1 MKRFLSLVLSFGLL
15 QAATAFGAM
24 VQDWSNVGS
33 GMAGT
38 YQDSTGSKI
47 EFTFDAGPNA
57 GEKALKLTTTLAS
70 GGYAGVY
77 TSGTFDLSK
86 FGVLTFMAKST
97 VPGDVQ
103 IAIKDAFN
111 VQYIGKV
118 SIPSNDWTLVTLTLS
133 SLAKDPY
140 YTPPDAIAG
149 HPMDLSKVGNLNFSP
164 QMAGSSVVL
173 IGPVS
178 GSGTPSAAA
187 STSNSTSTTAA
198 VTVPSGP
205 GVQVLDPTTLDS
217 KSAGTFQDSLGSS
230 FTFTAKDN
238 PSKKGQKYLAINYE
252 LKKGGYAGMWARAG
266 GSDWNGVNLTGK
278 KVLSLTIYSK
288 DPISLGLAIKDATNN
303 QYVADTPM
311 TKGGKWETVLVNM
324 SDFKLDPYY
333 TPPDA
338 KKGAPEDLSK
348 VTGFNIQAKTE
359 GKFTVAVDNVVAK

>member
-1 MKRFLSLVLSFGLL
+1 MKRFLSLALSVAVL
-15 QAATAFGAM
+15 QAAAAFGAV
-24 VQDWSNVGS
+24 VQDWTNVGQ

-38 YQDSTGSKI
+38 YQDSNGSKI
-47 EFTFDAGPNA
+47 EFAFDAGPS
-57 GEKALKLTTTLAS
+57 GSKALKLTTTLAS

-86 FGVLTFMAKST
+86 YGVLTFMAKTT

-118 SIPSNDWTLVTLTLS
+118 AISSTDWAPATLTLS
-133 SLAKDPY
+133 SLSKDPY
-140 YTPPDAIAG
+140 YTPPDAITG

-164 QMAGSSVVL
+164 QIQGSSVVL

-178 GSGTPSAAA
+178 GSGTPSASAA
-187 STSNSTSTTAA
+187 SSSSSSSTTAA
-198 VTVPSGP
+198 VVVPSGS
-205 GVQVLDPTTLDS
+205 GVQILDAGTLDS
-217 KSAGTFQDSLGSS
+217 KSAGTFQDSQGSS
-230 FTFTAKDN
+230 FTFTSKDN
-238 PSKKGQKYLAINYE
+238 PSKKGSKYLAITYE
-252 LKKGGYAGMWARAG
+252 LKQGGYAGMWARAG
-266 GSDWNGVNLTGK
+266 GSDWNGVNLKDK
-278 KVLSLTIYSK
+278 KVVSLTIYSK
-288 DPISLGLAIKDATNN
+288 DPVSLGLAIKDATNN

-311 TKGGKWETVLVNM
+311 TKGGKWETVVINL

-338 KKGAPEDLSK
+338 KKGAPQDLSK
-348 VTGFNIQAKTE
+348 VAGFNIQAKTV